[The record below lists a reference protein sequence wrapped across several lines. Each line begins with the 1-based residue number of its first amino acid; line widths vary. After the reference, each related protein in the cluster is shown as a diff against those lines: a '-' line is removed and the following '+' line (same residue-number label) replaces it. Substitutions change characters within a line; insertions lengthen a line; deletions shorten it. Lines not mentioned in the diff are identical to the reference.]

1 MLKEYG
7 EFYKTYSEQY
17 GKKTA
22 IFLMVG
28 SFYELYDEQ
37 NAETGETKFNVKDII
52 DILGIEL
59 KTKKESRRQHTEQL
73 VNIMKSN
80 EIDCFDVNNG
90 KLLFSRT
97 KVKTPLNKSQ
107 MVQALMEYFN
117 NDEPRVREL
126 EDRLMSARKEK
137 ITETIRRKINK

>member
-1 MLKEYG
+1 MTEPNSTQPSSSLGDPSAQSVSKE
-7 EFYKTYSEQY
+7 EMITHIKKWIQY
-17 GKKTA
+17 DNDIKQ
-22 IFLMVG
+22 L
-28 SFYELYDEQ
+28 Q
-37 NAETGETKFNVKDII
+37 N
-52 DILGIEL
+52 EL
-59 KTKKESRRQHTEQL
+59 KAKKESRRQHTDQL

>member
-1 MLKEYG
+1 M
-7 EFYKTYSEQY
+7 
-17 GKKTA
+17 
-22 IFLMVG
+22 
-28 SFYELYDEQ
+28 
-37 NAETGETKFNVKDII
+37 AETNTNTQPSTDSLAETSVQPVSKEEMITHIKKWMQYDNDIKQ
-52 DILGIEL
+52 LQNEL
-59 KTKKESRRQHTEQL
+59 KTKKENRRQHTEQL

>member
-1 MLKEYG
+1 MTEPNSTQPQPSSSL
-7 EFYKTYSEQY
+7 
-17 GKKTA
+17 
-22 IFLMVG
+22 
-28 SFYELYDEQ
+28 
-37 NAETGETKFNVKDII
+37 AETSTQPVSKEEMITHIKKWMQYDNDIKQ
-52 DILGIEL
+52 LQNEL

>member
-1 MLKEYG
+1 MTEPNSTQPQPSSSL
-7 EFYKTYSEQY
+7 
-17 GKKTA
+17 
-22 IFLMVG
+22 
-28 SFYELYDEQ
+28 
-37 NAETGETKFNVKDII
+37 AETSAQPVSKEEMITHIKKWMQYDNDIKQ
-52 DILGIEL
+52 LQNEL

>member
-1 MLKEYG
+1 MAEPNTNTQTSTVSLSETSAQPVSKE
-7 EFYKTYSEQY
+7 EMITHIKKWMQY
-17 GKKTA
+17 DNDIKQ
-22 IFLMVG
+22 L
-28 SFYELYDEQ
+28 Q
-37 NAETGETKFNVKDII
+37 N
-52 DILGIEL
+52 EL
-59 KTKKESRRQHTEQL
+59 KIKKESRRQHTEQL
-73 VNIMKSN
+73 VDIMKSN

>member
-1 MLKEYG
+1 MTEPNS
-7 EFYKTYSEQY
+7 TQPAS
-17 GKKTA
+17 
-22 IFLMVG
+22 LM
-28 SFYELYDEQ
+28 
-37 NAETGETKFNVKDII
+37 AETSAQPVSKEEMITHIKKWMQYDNDIKQ
-52 DILGIEL
+52 LQNEL

-107 MVQALMEYFN
+107 MVQALMDYFN

>member
-1 MLKEYG
+1 MTEPNSTQMQSTSSLAEPSAQPPVSKE
-7 EFYKTYSEQY
+7 EMITHIKKWMQY
-17 GKKTA
+17 DNDIKQ
-22 IFLMVG
+22 L
-28 SFYELYDEQ
+28 Q
-37 NAETGETKFNVKDII
+37 N
-52 DILGIEL
+52 EL

>member
-1 MLKEYG
+1 MTEPNSTQTQPSSSLADPSAQPVSKE
-7 EFYKTYSEQY
+7 EMITHIKKWMQY
-17 GKKTA
+17 DNDIKQ
-22 IFLMVG
+22 L
-28 SFYELYDEQ
+28 Q
-37 NAETGETKFNVKDII
+37 N
-52 DILGIEL
+52 EL

>member
-1 MLKEYG
+1 M
-7 EFYKTYSEQY
+7 
-17 GKKTA
+17 A
-22 IFLMVG
+22 
-28 SFYELYDEQ
+28 ELNSTQ
-37 NAETGETKFNVKDII
+37 TQPSSSLAETFAQPVSKEEMITHIKKWMQYDNDIKQ
-52 DILGIEL
+52 LQNEL

>member
-1 MLKEYG
+1 MTESNSTQPSSSLSETSGQPVSKE
-7 EFYKTYSEQY
+7 EMITHIKKWMQY
-17 GKKTA
+17 DNDIKQ
-22 IFLMVG
+22 L
-28 SFYELYDEQ
+28 Q
-37 NAETGETKFNVKDII
+37 N
-52 DILGIEL
+52 EL

>member
-1 MLKEYG
+1 MTEPNSTQMQSTSSL
-7 EFYKTYSEQY
+7 
-17 GKKTA
+17 
-22 IFLMVG
+22 
-28 SFYELYDEQ
+28 
-37 NAETGETKFNVKDII
+37 AETSAQPPVSKEEMITHIKKWMQYDNDIKQ
-52 DILGIEL
+52 LQNEL

>member
-1 MLKEYG
+1 MAEPNSTQPSSSL
-7 EFYKTYSEQY
+7 
-17 GKKTA
+17 
-22 IFLMVG
+22 
-28 SFYELYDEQ
+28 
-37 NAETGETKFNVKDII
+37 AETSAQPVSKEEMITHIKKWIQYDNDIKQ
-52 DILGIEL
+52 LQNEL
-59 KTKKESRRQHTEQL
+59 KAKKESRRQHTDQL

>member
-1 MLKEYG
+1 MTEPNSTQTQSSSSL
-7 EFYKTYSEQY
+7 
-17 GKKTA
+17 
-22 IFLMVG
+22 
-28 SFYELYDEQ
+28 
-37 NAETGETKFNVKDII
+37 AETSTQPVSKEEMITHIKKWMQYDNDIKQ
-52 DILGIEL
+52 LQNEL
-59 KTKKESRRQHTEQL
+59 KTKKESRRQHTDQL

>member
-1 MLKEYG
+1 MAEPNSTQTQSL
-7 EFYKTYSEQY
+7 
-17 GKKTA
+17 
-22 IFLMVG
+22 
-28 SFYELYDEQ
+28 
-37 NAETGETKFNVKDII
+37 AETSTQSVSKEEMITHIKKWMQYDNDIKQ
-52 DILGIEL
+52 LQNEL
-59 KTKKESRRQHTEQL
+59 KTKKESRSQHTEQL

-126 EDRLMSARKEK
+126 EDRLLSARKEK

>member
-1 MLKEYG
+1 MTESNSTQPSSLNEPSTQPQPISKE
-7 EFYKTYSEQY
+7 EMITHIKKWMQY
-17 GKKTA
+17 DNDIKQ
-22 IFLMVG
+22 L
-28 SFYELYDEQ
+28 Q
-37 NAETGETKFNVKDII
+37 N
-52 DILGIEL
+52 EL
-59 KTKKESRRQHTEQL
+59 KTKKESRREHTEQL
-73 VNIMKSN
+73 FKIMKSN
-80 EIDCFDVNNG
+80 EIDCFDVNNF

>member
-1 MLKEYG
+1 MTEPNS
-7 EFYKTYSEQY
+7 TQPTSS
-17 GKKTA
+17 
-22 IFLMVG
+22 M
-28 SFYELYDEQ
+28 
-37 NAETGETKFNVKDII
+37 AETSAQPVSKEEMIAHIKKWMQYDNDIKQ
-52 DILGIEL
+52 LQNEL

>member
-1 MLKEYG
+1 MTEPNSTQPSSSLGDPSAQPVSKE
-7 EFYKTYSEQY
+7 EMITHIKKWMQY
-17 GKKTA
+17 DNDIKQ
-22 IFLMVG
+22 L
-28 SFYELYDEQ
+28 Q
-37 NAETGETKFNVKDII
+37 N
-52 DILGIEL
+52 EL

>member
-1 MLKEYG
+1 MTDVSDSEKAITKDEMIGHIKKWIQYDNDIKQLQADLKE
-7 EFYKTYSEQY
+7 
-17 GKKTA
+17 
-22 IFLMVG
+22 
-28 SFYELYDEQ
+28 
-37 NAETGETKFNVKDII
+37 
-52 DILGIEL
+52 
-59 KTKKESRRQHTEQL
+59 KKENRRQHTERL
-73 VNIMKSN
+73 VDIMKSN

-90 KLLFSRT
+90 KLMYSKT

-126 EDRLMSARKEK
+126 EDKLMSARKEK

>member
-1 MLKEYG
+1 MTEPNSTQPTSSMADPSAQPVSKE
-7 EFYKTYSEQY
+7 EMITHIKKWMQY
-17 GKKTA
+17 DNDIKQ
-22 IFLMVG
+22 L
-28 SFYELYDEQ
+28 Q
-37 NAETGETKFNVKDII
+37 N
-52 DILGIEL
+52 EL

>member
-1 MLKEYG
+1 MAEPNS
-7 EFYKTYSEQY
+7 TPTSS
-17 GKKTA
+17 
-22 IFLMVG
+22 M
-28 SFYELYDEQ
+28 
-37 NAETGETKFNVKDII
+37 AETSAQPVSKEEMITHIKKWIQYDNDIKQ
-52 DILGIEL
+52 LQNEL
-59 KTKKESRRQHTEQL
+59 KAKKESRRQHTDQL

>member
-1 MLKEYG
+1 MTEPNSTQIQPSSSLAEPSAQPVSKE
-7 EFYKTYSEQY
+7 EMITHIKKWMQY
-17 GKKTA
+17 DNDIKQ
-22 IFLMVG
+22 L
-28 SFYELYDEQ
+28 Q
-37 NAETGETKFNVKDII
+37 N
-52 DILGIEL
+52 EL

>member
-1 MLKEYG
+1 MTEPNS
-7 EFYKTYSEQY
+7 TQTQSSSS
-17 GKKTA
+17 
-22 IFLMVG
+22 M
-28 SFYELYDEQ
+28 
-37 NAETGETKFNVKDII
+37 AETSAQPVSKEEMITHIKKWMQYDNDIKQ
-52 DILGIEL
+52 LQNEL

>member
-1 MLKEYG
+1 MTEPNS
-7 EFYKTYSEQY
+7 TQQPTSS
-17 GKKTA
+17 
-22 IFLMVG
+22 M
-28 SFYELYDEQ
+28 
-37 NAETGETKFNVKDII
+37 AETSTQPVSKEEMITHIKKWMQYDNDIKQ
-52 DILGIEL
+52 LQNEL

>member
-1 MLKEYG
+1 MTEPNSTQTQSSSSL
-7 EFYKTYSEQY
+7 
-17 GKKTA
+17 
-22 IFLMVG
+22 
-28 SFYELYDEQ
+28 
-37 NAETGETKFNVKDII
+37 AETSAQPVSKEEMITHIKKWMQYDNDIKQ
-52 DILGIEL
+52 LQNEL

>member
-1 MLKEYG
+1 MTEPNSTQPQPSSSL
-7 EFYKTYSEQY
+7 
-17 GKKTA
+17 
-22 IFLMVG
+22 
-28 SFYELYDEQ
+28 
-37 NAETGETKFNVKDII
+37 AETSAQPVSKEEMITHIKKWMQYDNDIKQ
-52 DILGIEL
+52 LQTEL

>member
-1 MLKEYG
+1 MAEPNTNTQTSTVLLSETSAQPVSKE
-7 EFYKTYSEQY
+7 EMITHIKKWMQY
-17 GKKTA
+17 DNDIKQ
-22 IFLMVG
+22 L
-28 SFYELYDEQ
+28 Q
-37 NAETGETKFNVKDII
+37 N
-52 DILGIEL
+52 EL

>member
-1 MLKEYG
+1 MTEPNSTQTQSSSSL
-7 EFYKTYSEQY
+7 
-17 GKKTA
+17 
-22 IFLMVG
+22 
-28 SFYELYDEQ
+28 
-37 NAETGETKFNVKDII
+37 AETSTQPIQPVSKEEMITHIKKWMQYDNDIKQ
-52 DILGIEL
+52 LQNEL

>member
-1 MLKEYG
+1 MTEPNSTQTQSASSLAEPSAQPPVSKE
-7 EFYKTYSEQY
+7 EMITHIKKWMQY
-17 GKKTA
+17 DNDIKQ
-22 IFLMVG
+22 L
-28 SFYELYDEQ
+28 Q
-37 NAETGETKFNVKDII
+37 N
-52 DILGIEL
+52 EL

>member
-1 MLKEYG
+1 MTEPNSTQPQSSSSLAEPSAQPVSKE
-7 EFYKTYSEQY
+7 EMITHIKKWMQY
-17 GKKTA
+17 DNDIKQ
-22 IFLMVG
+22 L
-28 SFYELYDEQ
+28 Q
-37 NAETGETKFNVKDII
+37 N
-52 DILGIEL
+52 EL